1 MMLALKH
8 MANPLSVGDEKIQ
21 STRLRLLEGKAYGF
35 SAMSVG
41 NGRLKFIFITGMF
54 LISLVTQAQQRQVEY
69 VLPFF
74 GFADNREYTNTVH
87 PPQTIF
93 GARISPEV
101 GFLLDSAH
109 RLRVGLH
116 LTKEFGS
123 EENAYLH
130 NPIIY
135 YQYVKQKVN
144 FYMGFF
150 PRTGLLDQY
159 PLPLLSDT
167 LRYFRPNVEGIYLKL
182 KVARGYQTAW
192 IDWTS
197 RQTDTNR
204 ETFLTGTSGRQ
215 TIGNFF
221 FDNYFVL
228 YHYAG
233 PAEPIP
239 DDHIRDNAG
248 LMLRLGIDL
257 SEKTFFDSL
266 SLNVSW
272 LGSFDRLRN
281 VYDWQTPSGFQYGF
295 FVQKKNFYCNTF
307 LYTGEGQRIAY
318 GDSFYKAPVYGRADF
333 GYEFIRQ
340 KAVQIRFVFSL
351 HYIEEKLDNQQL
363 LTVLISTDNLRKK

>member
-1 MMLALKH
+1 MMRSLKIIT
-8 MANPLSVGDEKIQ
+8 NPLAISNEKIT

-35 SAMSVG
+35 SLLSVSQRG
-41 NGRLKFIFITGMF
+41 LKSMLISGML
-54 LISLVTQAQQRQVEY
+54 LISLLAQSQQRQFEY

-93 GARISPEV
+93 GTRISPEA

-116 LTKEFGS
+116 LIKEFGS

-130 NPIIY
+130 NPIMY
-135 YQYVKQKVN
+135 YQYVNLKVD

-150 PRTGLLDQY
+150 PRAGLLDQY
-159 PLPLLSDT
+159 PLPLLNDT
-167 LRYFRPNVEGIYLKL
+167 LRYFRPNVEGTYLKL
-182 KVARGYQTAW
+182 KVGKGYQTAW

-215 TIGNFF
+215 SIGNFF

-257 SEKTFFDSL
+257 SRKTFFDSL
-266 SLNVSW
+266 SLNVAW

-281 VYDWQTPSGFQYGF
+281 VYDWQTPFGFQYGF
-295 FVQKKNFYCNTF
+295 FMQKKNFYCNTY
-307 LYTGEGQRIAY
+307 LYTGEGQSIAY
-318 GDSFYKAPVYGRADF
+318 GDSFYKAPVYGRADL
-333 GYEFIRQ
+333 GYEFIKQR
-340 KAVQIRFVFSL
+340 AVQIRFVFSL

-363 LTVLISTDNLRKK
+363 LTILVSTDNLRKK

>member
-1 MMLALKH
+1 MLSLK
-8 MANPLSVGDEKIQ
+8 NITDPLSVGNEKMT

-35 SAMSVG
+35 LVMSVD
-41 NGRLKFIFITGMF
+41 NGGLKFILITWMI
-54 LISLVTQAQQRQVEY
+54 LTSLFAQAQQRQFEY

-130 NPIIY
+130 NPIMY
-135 YQYVKQKVN
+135 YQYVKRKVD

-150 PRTGLLDQY
+150 PRAGLLDQY
-159 PLPLLSDT
+159 PLPLLNDT

-257 SEKTFFDSL
+257 SKKTFFDSL

-295 FVQKKNFYCNTF
+295 FIQKKNFYCNTF
-307 LYTGEGQRIAY
+307 LYTGEGQSIAY

-333 GYEFIRQ
+333 GYEFIKQ

-363 LTVLISTDNLRKK
+363 LTVFISTDNLRKK

>member
-1 MMLALKH
+1 MMRSLKNI
-8 MANPLSVGDEKIQ
+8 AGPLSVGNGKITF
-21 STRLRLLEGKAYGF
+21 TRLQLLEGKAYGF
-35 SAMSVG
+35 SIMSISHKG
-41 NGRLKFIFITGMF
+41 LKFVLITGML
-54 LISLVTQAQQRQVEY
+54 LISLLTQAQQRQFEY

-93 GARISPEV
+93 GARISPEA

-123 EENAYLH
+123 EENTYLH
-130 NPIIY
+130 NPIMY
-135 YQYVKQKVN
+135 YQYVKPKVD

-150 PRTGLLDQY
+150 PRTGILDQY

-182 KVARGYQTAW
+182 KVGKGYQTAW

-215 TIGNFF
+215 TIGNLF
-221 FDNYFVL
+221 FDNYFLL
-228 YHYAG
+228 YHYAISG
-233 PAEPIP
+233 EPSP
-239 DDHIRDNAG
+239 DDNIRDNAG

-257 SEKTFFDSL
+257 SKKTFFDSL
-266 SLNVSW
+266 SLSVAW
-272 LGSFDRLRN
+272 LGSFDRLRD
-281 VYDWQTPSGFQYGF
+281 VYDWRTPSGFQYGF
-295 FVQKKNFYCNTF
+295 FIQKKSFYCNTY
-307 LYTGEGQRIAY
+307 LYTGDGQSLAY
-318 GDSFYKAPVYGRADF
+318 GDSFYKAPVYGRADS
-333 GYEFIRQ
+333 GYEFIKQR
-340 KAVQIRFVFSL
+340 AVQVRFVFSL

-363 LTVLISTDNLRKK
+363 LTVLISTDNLQKK